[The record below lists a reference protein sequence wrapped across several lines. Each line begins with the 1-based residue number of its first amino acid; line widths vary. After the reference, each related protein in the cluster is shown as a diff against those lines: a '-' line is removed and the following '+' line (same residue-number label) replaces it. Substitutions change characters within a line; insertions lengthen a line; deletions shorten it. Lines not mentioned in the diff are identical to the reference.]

1 MVCLFRVPMWSSCL
15 APTSSSGSTLTQ
27 PRVPSKHC
35 PCTSLKWCTTS
46 KWYSQNSS
54 GMWVCYELATVTARS
69 SVLARNEEFSK
80 IAVINFF
87 LVLKKKKNYLWGG
100 FCGEIF
106 LSHANQKFNTCL
118 LTCRQTR
125 KIYEHSHRPVCQYI
139 APCVIIAWNVIA
151 IDKYTYNMLFIF
163 CYNPLEVHEWYC
175 F

>member
-1 MVCLFRVPMWSSCL
+1 MQVKLIYNRLQFNLMVLLYIVMLWCKKNR
-15 APTSSSGSTLTQ
+15 AP
-27 PRVPSKHC
+27 K
-35 PCTSLKWCTTS
+35 
-46 KWYSQNSS
+46 
-54 GMWVCYELATVTARS
+54 CYAGLLH

-80 IAVINFF
+80 IAVIKFF
-87 LVLKKKKNYLWGG
+87 FSSQKKKVICGGG

-139 APCVIIAWNVIA
+139 APCVIIALNVIA

-163 CYNPLEVHEWYC
+163 CYNPLEVHE
-175 F
+175 

>member
-1 MVCLFRVPMWSSCL
+1 MGWGEGVSAFPEKNITKRCS
-15 APTSSSGSTLTQ
+15 STL
-27 PRVPSKHC
+27 
-35 PCTSLKWCTTS
+35 
-46 KWYSQNSS
+46 
-54 GMWVCYELATVTARS
+54 LALRGGS
-69 SVLARNEEFSK
+69 DLARNEEFSK

-87 LVLKKKKNYLWGG
+87 FTVLKKPNQLSVGGG

-139 APCVIIAWNVIA
+139 APCVIIALNVILA

-163 CYNPLEVHEWYC
+163 CYNPLEVHE
-175 F
+175 

>member
-1 MVCLFRVPMWSSCL
+1 MQGPPACGHVP
-15 APTSSSGSTLTQ
+15 TLT
-27 PRVPSKHC
+27 
-35 PCTSLKWCTTS
+35 
-46 KWYSQNSS
+46 N
-54 GMWVCYELATVTARS
+54 

-87 LVLKKKKNYLWGG
+87 LVLKKTQLSVGG
-100 FCGEIF
+100 GLCGEIF

-139 APCVIIAWNVIA
+139 APCVIIALNVIA

-163 CYNPLEVHEWYC
+163 CYNPLEVHE
-175 F
+175 

>member
-1 MVCLFRVPMWSSCL
+1 MSLFH
-15 APTSSSGSTLTQ
+15 SGRTI
-27 PRVPSKHC
+27 C
-35 PCTSLKWCTTS
+35 PVITT
-46 KWYSQNSS
+46 
-54 GMWVCYELATVTARS
+54 

-87 LVLKKKKNYLWGG
+87 LQFSKKKQLSVGGGG

-106 LSHANQKFNTCL
+106 LSHTNQKFNTCL

-139 APCVIIAWNVIA
+139 APCVIIALNVIA

-163 CYNPLEVHEWYC
+163 YYNPLEVHE
-175 F
+175 